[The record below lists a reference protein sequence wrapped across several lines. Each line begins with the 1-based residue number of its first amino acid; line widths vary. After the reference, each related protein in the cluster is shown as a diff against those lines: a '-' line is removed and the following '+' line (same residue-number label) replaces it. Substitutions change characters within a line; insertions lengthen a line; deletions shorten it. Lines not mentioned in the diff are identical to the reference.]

1 MALPSRGEV
10 WLVDL
15 GNNPGLEQGKRRPAL
30 VVSVD
35 RFNHAPIAL
44 VVIVPIT
51 STYRDIPMHIE
62 VYPPEG
68 GLKYHSCIQCD
79 QPRCVSRVRLVHRVG
94 SVCEETM
101 TQVED
106 RLRILLDL

>member
-35 RFNHAPIAL
+35 RFNHASVGL

-51 STYRDIPMHIE
+51 STFRNIPMHIE

-94 SVCEETM
+94 AVGEETM
-101 TQVED
+101 GLVED